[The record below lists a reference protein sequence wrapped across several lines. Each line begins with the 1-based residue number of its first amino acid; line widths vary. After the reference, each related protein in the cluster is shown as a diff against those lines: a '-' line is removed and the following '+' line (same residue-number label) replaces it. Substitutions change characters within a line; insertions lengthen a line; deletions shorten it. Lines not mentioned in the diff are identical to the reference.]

1 MNDRTQ
7 TAVAP
12 ALRERIEDFLAHIA
26 RAIDDD
32 ALEDWPAAFT
42 EDATYRIIPRE
53 GFEAGEPVGILSC
66 QGRGMMQ
73 DRVLALRTANIF
85 EPHSYCHL
93 LARPLLTAGA
103 DRAIAAR
110 TSFALYRTQQGG
122 STELFA
128 AGKYLDRIVEQDGAL
143 RLAARDVV
151 LESRRVDILIVLPI

>member
-7 TAVAP
+7 TEVVP

-42 EDATYRIIPRE
+42 ADATYRIIPRE

-93 LARPLLTAGA
+93 LGRPLLAAGA
-103 DRAIAAR
+103 DGMIAAR
-110 TSFALYRTQQGG
+110 SSFALYRTQQGG

-128 AGKYLDRIVEQDGAL
+128 AGKYLDRIIEQDGVL
-143 RLAARDVV
+143 RLTERDVV
-151 LESRRVDILIVLPI
+151 LELRRVDILIVLPI

>member
-1 MNDRTQ
+1 MTDRTPV
-7 TAVAP
+7 AVAP
-12 ALRERIEDFLAHIA
+12 GLRERIEDFLAHIA

-42 EDATYRIIPRE
+42 ADATYRIIPRE

-85 EPHSYCHL
+85 EPHSYCHI
-93 LARPLLTAGA
+93 LARPLLAVSA
-103 DRAIAAR
+103 DGTIAAR
-110 TSFALYRTQQGG
+110 SGFALYRTQQGG
-122 STELFA
+122 GTELFA

-151 LESRRVDILIVLPI
+151 VESRRVDILIVLPI